1 MPLPI
6 RMLISV
12 RKEDGRTDEFSKG
25 IVTLVILL
33 NVAFTVAILY
43 TFLKIGDEP
52 TVLIGCYLDPAEKP
66 EVFVGSGKFFV
77 CCKNEVAGAQIDRD
91 SYFAI
96 TGSIIAFMLEKV
108 TWTDRQWNNEAVKPN
123 LHTYIFQPVPSGPGF
138 FVLFPR

>member
-52 TVLIGCYLDPAEKP
+52 YFP
-66 EVFVGSGKFFV
+66 GKRR
-77 CCKNEVAGAQIDRD
+77 IR
-91 SYFAI
+91 
-96 TGSIIAFMLEKV
+96 LV
-108 TWTDRQWNNEAVKPN
+108 TNNT
-123 LHTYIFQPVPSGPGF
+123 L
-138 FVLFPR
+138 